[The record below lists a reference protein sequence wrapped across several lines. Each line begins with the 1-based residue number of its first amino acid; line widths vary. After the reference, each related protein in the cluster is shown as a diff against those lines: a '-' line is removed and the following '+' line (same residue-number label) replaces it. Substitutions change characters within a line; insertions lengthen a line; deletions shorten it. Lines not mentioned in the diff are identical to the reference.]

1 MSTVTCTIDGHT
13 ITVPAGTNVIEAAK
27 QLQVEVPHY
36 CYHRNLSVAGN
47 CRMCLV
53 KVGMPKRAPDGST
66 AKTADGKPEIGFM
79 PKLQIGCATPVS
91 EGMVVETRSSDVQ
104 TARKGVMEFLLINHP
119 LDCPI
124 CDQAG
129 ECRLQEFAV
138 DHGAGESRFVEL
150 KVHKPKRVS
159 LGEKIMLD
167 NERCIMCSRC
177 ERFMRE
183 VAQQDCLGFTQR
195 GSHVELTC
203 YPGNEPKT
211 NYDLNLVDICPV
223 GALTSKDYRFR
234 MRTWFMKETR
244 SVCPGCSRGCNTSIS
259 SRDREVYRLTPR
271 DNDAVNKSWMCDIG
285 RMSYQELNTQNRV
298 QSPWLRSRK
307 GEALTQATWPAAVNT
322 TAEILR
328 AAAKQPD
335 SVAVLASARAST
347 EDLYLLAKLAQ
358 HLGVTQIECVAHPTV
373 GDAILRTDDGTPNAK
388 GAHLVGAASATLGS
402 RVPAIVEAVKSGAV
416 KVLLVSGEN
425 VAELGLSP
433 QDLGKLDH
441 LIVLA
446 TNASATTESA
456 EVVLPTA
463 TYAERPGTFIN
474 VQGRMQ
480 RFAAAFAP
488 LADAQPEYN
497 VLSALLAELGAG
509 EEPNSF
515 SELFERMVNDVA
527 AFKGITWNDLGD
539 TGWVLGEPVLGGAV
553 PPSTLGAGANEV
565 SP

>member
-13 ITVPAGTNVIEAAK
+13 ISVPAGTNVIEAAK

-53 KVGMPKRAPDGST
+53 KVGMPKRAPDGSFV
-66 AKTADGKPEIGFM
+66 KTADGKPEIGFM
-79 PKLQIGCATPVS
+79 PKLQIGCATPVT
-91 EGMVVETRSSDVQ
+91 EGMVIETRSSDVQ
-104 TARKGVMEFLLINHP
+104 AARKGVMEFLLINHP

-138 DHGAGESRFVEL
+138 DHGAGQSRFVEL

-159 LGEKIMLD
+159 LGDKIMLD

-259 SRDREVYRLTPR
+259 TRDREVYRLNPR

-285 RMSYQELNTQNRV
+285 RLGYHELNSQNRV
-298 QSPWLRSRK
+298 QSPALRARK
-307 GEALTQATWPAAVNT
+307 GEALSQATWPAAINT
-322 TAEILR
+322 TAEILKN
-328 AAAKQPD
+328 AAKQPD
-335 SVAVLASARAST
+335 SVAVLASASAST
-347 EDLYLLAKLAQ
+347 EDLFLLSSLVNSLKL
-358 HLGVTQIECVAHPTV
+358 TQVDCVAHPTE
-373 GDAILRTDDGTPNAK
+373 GDTILRTNDATANAK
-388 GAHLVGAASATLGS
+388 GANLVGLIKGNIGD
-402 RVPAIVEAVKSGAV
+402 RVPGIVQGVKSGKIKTLV
-416 KVLLVSGEN
+416 VSGEN
-425 VAELGLSP
+425 IAELGLSP
-433 QDLGKLDH
+433 QDLNQLDH
-441 LIVLA
+441 LIVLSA
-446 TNASATTESA
+446 TTHATTESA
-456 EVVLPTA
+456 SVVLPIA

-480 RFAAAFAP
+480 RFAAAFP
-488 LADAQPEYN
+488 PPADAQPEYN
-497 VLSALLAELGAG
+497 VLSALLAELGAA

-515 SELFERMVNDVA
+515 AELFERMVTSVS
-527 AFKGITWNDLGD
+527 AFAGLTWNGLGD
-539 TGWVLGEPVLGGAV
+539 TGVVVGEKVLGSV
-553 PPSTLGAGANEV
+553 PPSGVLGAGATEV

>member
-53 KVGMPKRAPDGST
+53 KVGMPKRAPDGSL

-79 PKLQIGCATPVS
+79 PKLQIGCATPVT
-91 EGMVVETRSSDVQ
+91 EGMVVETGSPDVQ

-138 DHGAGESRFVEL
+138 DHGTGESRFVEL
-150 KVHKPKRVS
+150 KVHKPKKVP

-183 VAQQDCLGFTQR
+183 VAGQDCLGFTQR

-244 SVCPGCSRGCNTSIS
+244 SVCNGCSRGCNTSIS
-259 SRDREVYRLTPR
+259 TRDREVYRLTPR

-285 RMSYQELNTQNRV
+285 RLGYHDLNSANRV
-298 QSPWLRSRK
+298 LSPKVRSRK
-307 GEALTQATWPAAVNT
+307 GEALIQATWPAAINT
-322 TAEILR
+322 AAEILR
-328 AAAKQPD
+328 SSAKQPE
-335 SVAVLASARAST
+335 SVAVLASAYSST
-347 EDLYLLAKLAQ
+347 EDLFVLANLTQ
-358 HLGVTQIECVAHPTV
+358 HLALTQVDCVDHPTQ
-373 GDAILRTDDGTPNAK
+373 GDAILRTNDGTPNAK
-388 GAHLVGAASATLGS
+388 GASLTGITSPNLGS
-402 RVPAIVEAVKSGAV
+402 RVPNIVAGIKSGQI
-416 KVLLVSGEN
+416 KVLLVISED
-425 VAELGLSP
+425 VSTLGLSP
-433 QDLGKLDH
+433 QDLNKLDQ
-441 LIVLA
+441 LIVLGA
-446 TNASATTESA
+446 TTNATTESA
-456 EVVLPTA
+456 SVVLPIG

-474 VQGRMQ
+474 VQDRMQ
-480 RFAAAFAP
+480 RFAAAFP
-488 LADAQPEYN
+488 PPGDAQPEYN
-497 VLSALLAELGAG
+497 VLSALLAELGAA
-509 EEPNSF
+509 EEPDSF
-515 SELFERMVNDVA
+515 SELFERMVSKVP
-527 AFKGITWNDLGD
+527 AFKGITWAALGDLGV
-539 TGWVLGEPVLGGAV
+539 VLGEPALNPAA
-553 PPSTLGAGANEV
+553 PSPALGATKEL